1 MKFGTQNADLELDDI
16 HVTKYDFFKF
26 MSAMLKIGFWPS
38 LSQQPIARF
47 QWDFMWRN
55 NVLQKF
61 GNEQIATTQCK

>member
-47 QWDFMWRN
+47 Q
-55 NVLQKF
+55 
-61 GNEQIATTQCK
+61 